1 MAFPY
6 HGRRPDSLMQARDA
20 IQSPEHIVARIP
32 PLSAAKDSPV
42 EGREFEPSVPRKI
55 ETALSRPSFSPLRHH
70 VQPERSTRAIRR
82 FGCKRRRLRSN
93 FIAAHLGETKD
104 YAQWP
109 RYLGNIG
116 KRREGTMSHG
126 RTLRRRVL
134 ALGLGGIAG
143 LGL

>member
-1 MAFPY
+1 MRSQMILVMASI
-6 HGRRPDSLMQARDA
+6 GVLKRRWAGVGEIPDGHRWHSSPKIRFAPDS
-20 IQSPEHIVARIP
+20 
-32 PLSAAKDSPV
+32 PL
-42 EGREFEPSVPRKI
+42 EGRGFEPSVPRKI

-109 RYLGNIG
+109 RYLGISGNG
-116 KRREGTMSHG
+116 GRE
-126 RTLRRRVL
+126 R
-134 ALGLGGIAG
+134 
-143 LGL
+143 